1 MYRQI
6 RTISL
11 DFHFHANN
19 QTILCENKRFQN
31 CLQQGFTFTFLHE
44 LQFLASGH
52 YQGDVTSLGK
62 SPHQE
67 HAPVA
72 ENKPPA
78 QKFKASPPLLLQPP
92 PGSTCQDI
100 LLLSAPLLACR
111 MAKGGGTSILVPFNP
126 LPTSCIAFSPHA
138 HLPSHSFCS

>member
-11 DFHFHANN
+11 DFHFHAKN
-19 QTILCENKRFQN
+19 QKILCENKRFQN

-67 HAPVA
+67 QAPVA

-78 QKFKASPPLLLQPP
+78 QKFKASPPLHLQPP
-92 PGSTCQDI
+92 PGSTCR
-100 LLLSAPLLACR
+100 LSTTSHQMLFE
-111 MAKGGGTSILVPFNP
+111 KKSKGTSILGW
-126 LPTSCIAFSPHA
+126 LRIATPPPI
-138 HLPSHSFCS
+138 LHSFNSDSSHLIPPVH